1 MNLDPTVSPWI
12 GIFASTGVCL
22 WMAAIGAPLA
32 RAVFGDRPRPV
43 WPFYAPILGV
53 VAVLLTTNLA
63 AYVAPGAV
71 SAWVGL
77 LVPSALSAAVAL
89 RGREL
94 AHTFQRS
101 AFAFLALALPA
112 AGAFLWV
119 LANYTHMWFGDPHW
133 HLALVQHLARGG
145 FPPITPYGVDSGI
158 SYHYG
163 TYLLAASIVNAAAVP
178 AWTALAVLVSFLV
191 VALILVAVGFAWD
204 VGAPLPLAIGAG
216 ATIGL
221 FAGAVQMGLPPYVE
235 TSEVSEGLGGILAGL
250 ASDGAGSAFMWPR
263 FPARALAVGAV
274 VLVAAALEAGTSRRQ
289 AAVLAGAAGVFA
301 LAEASVM
308 IFSSAALGA
317 VAVVRLVKLPGPR
330 RLALAAA
337 LVVAAL
343 LAALAGGPVSD
354 SLLGRGGTTGLV
366 RIALEP
372 AGRTL
377 RRSNRQALRLFV
389 SGSFR

>member
-32 RAVFGDRPRPV
+32 QAVFGDRPRPV

-101 AFAFLALALPA
+101 AFACLALALPA

-178 AWTALAVLVSFLV
+178 ALDGTGCPCV
-191 VALILVAVGFAWD
+191 VPGRCTDSGCRRVR
-204 VGAPLPLAIGAG
+204 
-216 ATIGL
+216 
-221 FAGAVQMGLPPYVE
+221 
-235 TSEVSEGLGGILAGL
+235 LGR
-250 ASDGAGSAFMWPR
+250 WR
-263 FPARALAVGAV
+263 
-274 VLVAAALEAGTSRRQ
+274 AAATGNRSGRDDRPLRRR
-289 AAVLAGAAGVFA
+289 GSNG
-301 LAEASVM
+301 
-308 IFSSAALGA
+308 
-317 VAVVRLVKLPGPR
+317 
-330 RLALAAA
+330 
-337 LVVAAL
+337 
-343 LAALAGGPVSD
+343 LAAL
-354 SLLGRGGTTGLV
+354 R
-366 RIALEP
+366 
-372 AGRTL
+372 
-377 RRSNRQALRLFV
+377 
-389 SGSFR
+389 